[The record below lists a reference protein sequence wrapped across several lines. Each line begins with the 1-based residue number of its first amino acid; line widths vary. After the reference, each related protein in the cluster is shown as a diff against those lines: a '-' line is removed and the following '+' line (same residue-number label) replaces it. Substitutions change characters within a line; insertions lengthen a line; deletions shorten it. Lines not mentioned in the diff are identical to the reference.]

1 LFDSIEQLEQQVAEF
16 QKNILASSALVINI
30 KELTSTIKNQQKD
43 FLREVDEILVR
54 IDQDRRFTK
63 EQVDMMLTSM
73 DQRAAAVSLD
83 VVKTNSELINRIQ
96 ENFTEYDNRLINSL
110 EKSEL
115 ENITISEDAL
125 NAYRKLN
132 QEYIEKLQNTSIHI
146 SNLKE
151 QLDLQFTQFS
161 DKLESTSIGKLN
173 EHIQKVEK
181 SLKNKIRILI
191 AGVSVTALLALLSLI
206 LE

>member
-1 LFDSIEQLEQQVAEF
+1 MFDSIEQLEQQVAEF